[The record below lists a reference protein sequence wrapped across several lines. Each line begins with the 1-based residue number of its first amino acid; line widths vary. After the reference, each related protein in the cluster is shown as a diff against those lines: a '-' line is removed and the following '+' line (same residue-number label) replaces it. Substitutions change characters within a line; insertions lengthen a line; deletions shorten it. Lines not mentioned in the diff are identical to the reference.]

1 MMAGLRYGLIGLG
14 MAACLVMSERAG
26 AMDSGSD
33 NSGYGSPPAAAAGDS
48 SQMTKARGAIAAK
61 NWSGAIAILYRLAQN
76 DPKNADAQNLL
87 GFSYRML
94 GQYPQAFAY
103 YDRALALDPM
113 HKGALEYE
121 GEAYLETN
129 QLPKAEA
136 NLVTLKRAC
145 AAGCEELADLQ
156 GAVAR
161 YKAKARMN

>member
-1 MMAGLRYGLIGLG
+1 MAGLRYGLIGLG
-14 MAACLVMSERAG
+14 MAACLVMTERAG
-26 AMDSGSD
+26 AMDSGGTS
-33 NSGYGSPPAAAAGDS
+33 SYGAPAAAASDS

-61 NWSGAIAILYRLAQN
+61 DWSGAIAILYRLSQS
-76 DPKNADAQNLL
+76 DPKNADVQNLL

-113 HKGALEYE
+113 HKGALEYQ
-121 GEAYLETN
+121 GEAYLETH

-136 NLVTLKRAC
+136 NLTTLKRAC

-156 GAVAR
+156 GAVDR
-161 YKAKARMN
+161 YKMKSKMN